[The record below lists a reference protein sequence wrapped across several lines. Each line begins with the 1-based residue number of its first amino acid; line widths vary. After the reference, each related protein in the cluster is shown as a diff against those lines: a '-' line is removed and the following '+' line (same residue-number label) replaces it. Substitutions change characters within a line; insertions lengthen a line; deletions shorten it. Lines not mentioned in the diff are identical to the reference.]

1 MPFEVKIENLNEIR
15 EVFRMYPIVA
25 NQEISK
31 GLLRSGKLIVGTEKR
46 QVPIGVTNHLRQSIG
61 MRLTANSVMI
71 VPKKKYAI
79 SVHEGTRPHYVSV
92 SNPRSPLRLWA
103 IKKGINPYA
112 LQKSIMR
119 KGTKAN
125 PFVDRTVNMT
135 NKKVRKI
142 FVGVLEKIIKRI

>member
-1 MPFEVKIENLNEIR
+1 MPFEIEIENLNEIR
-15 EVFRMYPIVA
+15 EVFRTYPVVA
-25 NQEISK
+25 NQEINK
-31 GLLRSGKLIVGTEKR
+31 GLLKSGKLIVSTEKR
-46 QVPIGVTNHLRQSIG
+46 EVPIGVTNHLRQSIG
-61 MRLTANSVMI
+61 MRLVRNSIII

-92 SNPRSPLRLWA
+92 SNPRSPLRIWA

-135 NKKVRKI
+135 NMKVRKI
-142 FVGVLEKIIKRI
+142 FVNVLEKIIRRL